1 MNEANFFKK
10 RRGFTLVEILV
21 ALAIGALLTSGFV
34 QIFSSSKK
42 TYLIQDNLSRLQENA
57 RFAMDFLARDIRM
70 AGHIENAV
78 PSSVFGGVAVTGCED
93 DNCASIGGIPQLI
106 RDKDHLNSGD
116 TIVVSYDATEDG
128 LGQDLTVGRPVTLA
142 GNTTQTISNLAQNA
156 FYVRNGALS
165 CLGNGATSSEPL
177 VEGVEN
183 MQILYGEDTTPND
196 GNYNANLYLPAND
209 PALDM
214 NNVVSVRI
222 TLTVATLDDHLA
234 LQKNEDAEG
243 NSDNKIRRTFTKTIA
258 LRNRIN

>member
-70 AGHIENAV
+70 AGHINNAV
-78 PSSVFGGVAVTGCED
+78 PSSIFNGIAVTGCEET
-93 DNCASIGGIPQLI
+93 NCPTLASAFPTG
-106 RDKDHLNSGD
+106 RSGD
-116 TIVVSYDATEDG
+116 AIRVSYDSTTDC
-128 LGQDLTVGRPVTLA
+128 LDQDVTGR
-142 GNTTQTISNLAQNA
+142 AQNI
-156 FYVRNGALS
+156 FYVRDQSLQ
-165 CLGNGATSSEPL
+165 CLGNGPGSRSQPL
-177 VEGVEN
+177 VEGVED

-196 GNYNANLYLPAND
+196 GNFIANRYLPAND
-209 PALDM
+209 AALDM
-214 NNVVSVRI
+214 ENVVSVRI
-222 TLTVATLDDHLA
+222 VLTVRTLDDHMA
-234 LQKNEDAEG
+234 LQANNDSNG
-243 NSDNKIRRTFTKTIA
+243 NSDSRIRRTFTKTIA